1 MTLDVLL
8 PLKFDHPFTYN
19 VPKDINVKVGDFV
32 LVPFQNKDIIGVV
45 WGKSGSIKSSI
56 KIKDIKKKFDFA
68 SLSKET
74 LIFLEKFS
82 RYNLVDLGITLKLFI
97 FKKAFKELSNKKKT
111 RCINLRTQIK
121 KKY

>member
-19 VPKDINVKVGDFV
+19 VPKDIDVKVGDFV

-56 KIKDIKKKFDFA
+56 KIKDIKKN
-68 SLSKET
+68 
-74 LIFLEKFS
+74 LILHLYRK
-82 RYNLVDLGITLKLFI
+82 KL
-97 FKKAFKELSNKKKT
+97 
-111 RCINLRTQIK
+111 
-121 KKY
+121 